1 MEVGRPRKTR
11 NSANQRFANS
21 MFVSRTKPK
30 LSILTV
36 ALGKELVIS
45 RQYDVTRPL
54 PAGFTIAAVVLLA
67 GCAPT
72 VNLLNPMSPKF
83 EGSYA
88 APVSAAA
95 NRLRVVSFNIKLA
108 DQIDRAI
115 DVLRTGELA
124 NADVISLQ
132 EMDESGTER
141 IARALGLNYVYY
153 PGSIHPTRHRYFGPA
168 ILSRW
173 PIVDSRKILLPYE
186 APFRHQ
192 RRTATAATIDVGGS
206 CVRVYAVHLETQAR
220 ATQHDRESQVDAVLA
235 DAAGAHCPV
244 VVAGDFNS
252 KGIGSYFEQ
261 KGFSWP
267 TRNVGHTI
275 TWFSWD
281 HIFTR
286 GLALPDSA
294 STGKVSEVHGA
305 SDHRPVWASLVVS
318 HESKVESHQAPIASR
333 H

>member
-1 MEVGRPRKTR
+1 
-11 NSANQRFANS
+11 
-21 MFVSRTKPK
+21 
-30 LSILTV
+30 
-36 ALGKELVIS
+36 
-45 RQYDVTRPL
+45 VTRPL
-54 PAGFTIAAVVLLA
+54 AAGSTITAVLLLA

-88 APVSAAA
+88 APIAATGAA

-115 DVLRTGELA
+115 EVLRTGELA

-141 IARALGLNYVYY
+141 IARAMGLNYVYY

-168 ILSRW
+168 ILTRW

-235 DAAGAHCPV
+235 DAAGTPCPV

-267 TRNVGHTI
+267 TRNVGRTI

-281 HIFTR
+281 HIFAK
-286 GLALPDSA
+286 GLALPDSGEA
-294 STGKVSEVHGA
+294 GKVPEVHGA
-305 SDHRPVWASLVVS
+305 SDHRPVWATLLLQRSQPRAGL
-318 HESKVESHQAPIASR
+318 APHVTPAL